1 MVQVLTKLTGALLWW
16 TGLVLSR
23 KVHQSPAELVI
34 HSGDSMQLNCSHAI
48 PSHHNILWYHRP
60 AGDSALKFI
69 GKIYLKLFKNVGQ
82 SSTFSCSCED
92 KSYVRMFWYQQ
103 PVGEGTLKLIGL
115 LYRENLTPG
124 DHLSDRFRISG
135 DATKT
140 GTLEISNLTSEDAA
154 VYFCAMSAAHCC
166 RCPSLLCRNLFLSH
180 KRPYSWHHA
189 LKQQNGPS
197 AHQVNR
203 SLALVDR
210 LVISRK
216 VNQSPAEL
224 VKDSGDSMQLN
235 CSHAIPSHHY
245 ILCVHQSPSTLLNHT
260 GESVQLSCSHNI
272 LNYDTILWY
281 QQPQQGNG
289 MKLIGR
295 VYFNNPEMEG
305 EKRFNVSGDGR
316 WQAFLNIDKLEAKDS
331 CTYFCAMAQCRLND
345 AGLPPA
351 VKQQNGPSAHQVN
364 RSLALVDR
372 AGAQS

>member
-69 GKIYLKLFKNVGQ
+69 GKIYLKLFKNARQ

-92 KSYVRMFWYQQ
+92 KSYVHMFWYQQ

-124 DHLSDRFRISG
+124 DHFSDRFRISG

-189 LKQQNGPS
+189 W
-197 AHQVNR
+197 
-203 SLALVDR
+203 LV
-210 LVISRK
+210 LSRE
-216 VNQSPAEL
+216 VQQSPAEL
-224 VKDSGDSMQLN
+224 MIHTGDSMELN
-235 CSHAIPSHHY
+235 CSHAITSY
-245 ILCVHQSPSTLLNHT
+245 N
-260 GESVQLSCSHNI
+260 N
-272 LNYDTILWY
+272 ILWY
-281 QQPQQGNG
+281 
-289 MKLIGR
+289 
-295 VYFNNPEMEG
+295 Y
-305 EKRFNVSGDGR
+305 
-316 WQAFLNIDKLEAKDS
+316 QAAGHSALGWCSVAKFISLPLNW
-331 CTYFCAMAQCRLND
+331 
-345 AGLPPA
+345 
-351 VKQQNGPSAHQVN
+351 
-364 RSLALVDR
+364 
-372 AGAQS
+372 